1 MVIQFEYDE
10 EEASEVDRM
19 LILSNLTLR
28 AFYILEN
35 QRAKKNINLTEIERI
50 KLSNNCLYKY
60 SIIILKIII
69 SNWML

>member
-1 MVIQFEYDE
+1 MIVQFEYDE
-10 EEASEVDRM
+10 EEAAEVDRM

-35 QRAKKNINLTEIERI
+35 ERDKKVINLDEIERI

-60 SIIILKIII
+60 SIIIIITI
-69 SNWML
+69 SN